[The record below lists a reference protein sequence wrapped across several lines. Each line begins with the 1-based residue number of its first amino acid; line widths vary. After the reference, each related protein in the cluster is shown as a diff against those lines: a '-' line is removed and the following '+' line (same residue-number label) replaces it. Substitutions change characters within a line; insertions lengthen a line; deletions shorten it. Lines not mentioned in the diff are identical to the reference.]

1 VRIPDDPIAV
11 VEAAYDLDADP
22 TRWLAGVASTLQPA
36 FDAGLGLAA
45 HTFDASDPARLRWGE
60 PVLVGGAERVEMGTH
75 DPLASAMAA
84 LLVGGGSSIV
94 TVSEQTGLGEAFA
107 TWTPAEPLRAR
118 LRARDVLAL
127 KIADPTRRGIVVLA
141 PLPAVESVPPAARA
155 TWSCLASHVAAGARL
170 RHSWSRGDEA
180 VLDEDGRVLHAEG
193 LARGAS
199 AREQL
204 RDAVRRQHRARGAL
218 RRLDPAQ
225 ALDVWRGLVAGRW
238 SVVERFDTDGRRF
251 LVARKNDPDVPP
263 DPRGLTVRER
273 QVLGYV
279 GLGQSN
285 RDIAYALGL
294 APSTVSEHVASG
306 LRKLGLRGR
315 AEAAR
320 LLGGG

>member
-1 VRIPDDPIAV
+1 MRVPDDPIAV
-11 VEAAYDLDADP
+11 VEAAYDLQADA
-22 TRWLAGVASTLQPA
+22 TGWLGGIASTLRPA

-45 HTFDASDPARLRWGE
+45 HTFDASDPTHLRWGE
-60 PVLVGGAERVEMGTH
+60 PVLVGDAQRVEMSAD
-75 DPLASAMAA
+75 DPLGAAMAA

-94 TVSEQTGLGEAFA
+94 TVSEQTGLGDAFA
-107 TWTPAEPLRAR
+107 TWSPAEPLRAR
-118 LRARDVLAL
+118 LRAQDVLAL

-141 PLPAVESVPPAARA
+141 PLPTVESVPVAARA
-155 TWSCLASHVAAGARL
+155 TWSCLATHVAAGARL
-170 RHSWSRGDEA
+170 RHAWSAPDEA
-180 VLDEDGRVLHAEG
+180 ILDEDGRVLHAEG
-193 LARGAS
+193 AARGHS

-204 RDAVRRQHRARGAL
+204 RDAVRRQHRARGDL
-218 RRLDPAQ
+218 RRLRPEE
-225 ALDVWRGLVAGRW
+225 ALEVWRGLVAGRW

-279 GLGQSN
+279 GLGHSN